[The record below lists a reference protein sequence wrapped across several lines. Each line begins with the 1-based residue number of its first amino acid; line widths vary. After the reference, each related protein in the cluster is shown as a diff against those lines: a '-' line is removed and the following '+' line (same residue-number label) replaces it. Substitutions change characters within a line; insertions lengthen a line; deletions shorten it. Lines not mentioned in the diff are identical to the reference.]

1 MDLSQGSAQHQHH
14 QNDDFINLM
23 KIDSNTSNSHLE
35 GGGEEEYQ
43 VGGGGHGSGIY
54 NKENQDMLPSYDFQP
69 IRPVVGASSPS
80 PSFDAA
86 PNLGGGGPTRAWNS
100 GESKSNA
107 ASPIRNYGSM
117 DSLEPAKLVLE
128 KDRNVVI
135 LSEIDQTMKK
145 HADNLLHVLEGVS
158 ARLTQLESRSR
169 NLENSV
175 DDLKGILRD
184 VQTDVKDLKDAQEMV
199 ELNLARIQVSNTKI
213 DPQLESQNAGQRHT
227 EQTAASAPQHS
238 HQQIHPPMNL
248 PPSLPG
254 VSYPNAPPQPIPQ
267 NAPHAV
273 QLPNQFSQN
282 QIPPVPQR
290 DPYFPAPGQTQEAPN
305 HQYQLP
311 PGQQP
316 APLPPVPPHQ
326 QFQPTTQPQYSQ
338 PPPQLPQ
345 QHPSLAPVNPSQ
357 IQPKLGHHTEESP
370 YIPSQNYPPSLR
382 QPPSHTPSGHPPSQ
396 QYYSPASNAYEPPSS
411 RPSAGYPS
419 GYNPPSGLGESYQ
432 YGGPPSQYGGSSTMQ
447 PQHHSSSATAQSG
460 GSGYPQLPTAR
471 VLPHANPTP
480 SGAGGSPPSSGS
492 GNRVPIDDVID
503 QVATMGFSRDQV
515 RAAVRKLTDSGQSVD
530 LNVVLDKMMTDS
542 DVQPPRGWYGR

>member
-1 MDLSQGSAQHQHH
+1 M
-14 QNDDFINLM
+14 
-23 KIDSNTSNSHLE
+23 E
-35 GGGEEEYQ
+35 
-43 VGGGGHGSGIY
+43 VGFTTRRIRRCFPATISSRFA
-54 NKENQDMLPSYDFQP
+54 PSSVLLLCRRVSTD
-69 IRPVVGASSPS
+69 
-80 PSFDAA
+80 A
-86 PNLGGGGPTRAWNS
+86 PNLGGGGLTRAWNS
-100 GESKSNA
+100 GESKSNT

-128 KDRNVVI
+128 KDRNAVI
-135 LSEIDQTMKK
+135 QSEIDQTMKK

-169 NLENSV
+169 NLEDSV
-175 DDLKGILRD
+175 NDLKGILRD

-213 DPQLESQNAGQRHT
+213 DPQLEPQNAGQRHT

-238 HQQIHPPMNL
+238 QQQIHPPMNL

-254 VSYPNAPPQPIPQ
+254 VSHPNAPPQPIPQ
-267 NAPHAV
+267 NVPHAV

-305 HQYQLP
+305 HQYQV
-311 PGQQP
+311 
-316 APLPPVPPHQ
+316 PPVFPAATPAAS
-326 QFQPTTQPQYSQ
+326 T
-338 PPPQLPQ
+338 
-345 QHPSLAPVNPSQ
+345 APFACTVNPSQ
-357 IQPKLGHHTEESP
+357 IQPTLGHHTEESP
-370 YIPSQNYPPSLR
+370 YIPSQNYPPILR

-411 RPSAGYPS
+411 RPSAAYPS
-419 GYNPPSGLGESYQ
+419 GYNPPSGLG
-432 YGGPPSQYGGSSTMQ
+432 SSSMK

-480 SGAGGSPPSSGS
+480 SGAGGSSPSSGS
-492 GNRVPIDDVID
+492 GSRVAIDDVID

-530 LNVVLDKMMTDS
+530 LNVVLDKLMNDG